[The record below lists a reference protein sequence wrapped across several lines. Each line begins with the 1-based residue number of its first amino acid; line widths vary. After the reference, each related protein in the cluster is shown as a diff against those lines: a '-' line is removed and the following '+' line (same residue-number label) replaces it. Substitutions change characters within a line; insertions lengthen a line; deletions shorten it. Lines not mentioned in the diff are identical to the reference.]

1 MAFSYKETNSSML
14 LSLPDELQLLILKSG
29 LKITIL
35 ENNILDVF
43 NELSLY
49 LKNILLICQ
58 KYRGFK
64 QDLIRKINKR
74 VKTYLQFFAND
85 IVIDSQERQVDVDE
99 KLASIIIGDYNIQD
113 EIEAAKLI
121 MSGANPNL
129 FVRKECIH
137 SHSCIMP
144 IYDYIPILVMFVQ
157 AGKFKKLINLLVY
170 KQTNLNIR
178 STGGYTPLMSAIIKE
193 DYNIIEYLISHQ
205 VDINAKNELQETAL
219 MIAIRMRNLTIVNL
233 LLKNGVDIYIK
244 DKYQRDSLDI
254 ASVYGQADILNLL
267 NDYKKRNNKGSLSE
281 I

>member
-1 MAFSYKETNSSML
+1 MTFGYKETNSSML

-29 LKITIL
+29 LEITIL
-35 ENNILDVF
+35 ENDILDVF

-49 LKNILLICQ
+49 LKNILLTCQ

-64 QDLIRKINKR
+64 QDLIKKINKL

-85 IVIDSQERQVDVDE
+85 IVINSQERQVDVDE
-99 KLASIIIGDYNIQD
+99 KLASIIIGDYNTQD
-113 EIEAAKLI
+113 EIKAAKLI

-129 FVRKECIH
+129 FVKKERIH

-144 IYDYIPILVMFVQ
+144 IYDYIPILVMIVQ
-157 AGKFKKLINLLVY
+157 ENKFQKLINLLVY
-170 KQTNLNIR
+170 KQANLNVG
-178 STGGYTPLMSAIIKE
+178 STGYTPLISAIIKG
-193 DYNIIEYLISHQ
+193 DYNIIGYLISHQ

-219 MIAIRMRNLTIVNL
+219 MIAIRMRNPVLVNL
-233 LLKNGVDIYIK
+233 LLKSGADIYIK

-267 NDYKKRNNKGSLSE
+267 NDYKKPNNKGSLSE